1 MYTQKD
7 LKIRI
12 IQVISNDD
20 NDSEVEV
27 VKLLDHTFATHEAAD
42 EFIGTSISSFLNN
55 TTSEDEYYTFLG
67 LRVLR
72 QKVKDFRGNLQA
84 SIRYEVI
91 PTIEV
96 RINNTYTYVFTKEDV
111 DNIITS
117 SVQEL
122 VETKKPLYTLLV
134 NGESL
139 TRLPFIKN
147 YKLGFKT
154 AYKIVFNNAVDVK
167 WYYNSLIILQESVK
181 VKALSVIK
189 DKLDAALQCCD

>member
-20 NDSEVEV
+20 NDSEVRV
-27 VKLLDHTFATHEAAD
+27 IKLLDHTFATHEAAD

-67 LRVLR
+67 LKVLR
-72 QKVKDFRGNLQA
+72 QEVKDFRGDLRA
-84 SIRYEVI
+84 SIKYEVI

-96 RINNTYTYVFTKEDV
+96 RINDTYHYVFTQEDV
-111 DNIITS
+111 NNIITS
-117 SVQEL
+117 SVIEL
-122 VETKKPLYTLLV
+122 VNNRLPLYTLTV
-134 NGESL
+134 NGDSL
-139 TRLPFIKN
+139 TRLSYTKD

-154 AYKIVFNNAVDVK
+154 AYKIVFSNAFDVK
-167 WYYNSLIILQESVK
+167 WYYNSLEILQKSVYT
-181 VKALSVIK
+181 KALSVVK
-189 DKLDAALQCCD
+189 DKLDVALQCCD